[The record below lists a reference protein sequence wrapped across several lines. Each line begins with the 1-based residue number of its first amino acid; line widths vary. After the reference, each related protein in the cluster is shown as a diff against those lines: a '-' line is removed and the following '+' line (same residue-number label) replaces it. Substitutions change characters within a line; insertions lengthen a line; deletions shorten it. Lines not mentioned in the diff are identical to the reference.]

1 MVTRNYIT
9 HINNGL
15 SQLSEAQQ
23 RITSGRKY
31 TRVSQNVADGM
42 RALRV
47 RKQLQDNQQEQTMIR
62 DARGVLA
69 SAESN
74 LESINSIME
83 TARGVLLKMEN
94 GTNEKERNIAADQFN
109 SYKNQVLQF
118 MNSTYADCFL
128 FSGTNNAEAPFKA
141 IGENNSYQRMEEVT
155 IQVPDPNF
163 VADPANPDAKPD
175 MVDKTVYKVME
186 DTTGMVTYNGAKY
199 TYEAPKWI
207 EDPDN
212 PGYYLPEMIPDPAD
226 PTKEIQA
233 TEEKTISIPVD
244 WLKENDPEQ
253 TKDAKAKYMIKNP
266 AFDDTQPAD
275 PDANPQYVAVEIP
288 MNTER
293 YIDLGMGYEI
303 GQFRD
308 DYEVDPRTAFKLSF
322 DGLEILGCGTTD
334 YKLDTTTYE
343 LPNNLYSLLDQ
354 AEKMLRDPEK
364 YKDHEIGAICDYLEG
379 SRQEFY
385 MSVMDI
391 GNRTNFLDEQL
402 SSLESEEVNLS
413 EVRKNLEGTDD
424 YRESMNVKM
433 FEYTWLA
440 TLRMG
445 DKILPQSLMDFI
457 S

>member
-1 MVTRNYIT
+1 MRITQTMITRNYLT

-94 GTNEKERNIAADQFN
+94 GTNEKERNIAADQFK

-128 FSGTNNAEAPFKA
+128 FSGTNNAEAPFKVISQDEA
-141 IGENNSYQRMEEVT
+141 YQVERV
-155 IQVPDPNF
+155 DPN
-163 VADPANPDAKPD
+163 DPNKKII
-175 MVDKTVYKVME
+175 VE

-199 TYEAPKWI
+199 TYQVQQQKVDTNGDPVFEADGTTPVM
-207 EDPDN
+207 ETVD
-212 PGYYLPEMIPDPAD
+212 
-226 PTKEIQA
+226 
-233 TEEKTISIPVD
+233 KTISIPVD
-244 WLKENDPEQ
+244 WLRENDPEQ
-253 TKDAKAKYMIKNP
+253 TKDTKAKYMIQNP
-266 AFDDTQPAD
+266 LFDDAQPAD
-275 PDANPQYVAVEIP
+275 PDTNPRYVAVEIP

-322 DGLEILGCGTTD
+322 DGLEILGCGMTD

-343 LPNNLYSLLDQ
+343 LPNNLYSLLDR
-354 AEKMLRDPEK
+354 AEEMLRDPEK

-413 EVRKNLEGTDD
+413 EARKNLEGTDD

>member
-1 MVTRNYIT
+1 MRITQTMITRNYLS
-9 HINNGL
+9 HINSSL
-15 SQLSEAQQ
+15 SQLSEAQK

-31 TRVSQNVADGM
+31 TRVSQNVSDGM

-47 RKQLQDNQQEQTMIR
+47 RKQLQDNRQEQIMIR

-74 LESINSIME
+74 LDSINSIMQ
-83 TARGVLLKMEN
+83 TARGLLLKMEN
-94 GTNEKERNIAADQFN
+94 GTNEKEREIAADQFK

-128 FSGTNNAEAPFKA
+128 FSGTNNAEAPFKV
-141 IGENNSYQRMEEVT
+141 ITEDDSFEVRGL
-155 IQVPDPNF
+155 VPDPN
-163 VADPANPDAKPD
+163 DPS
-175 MVDKTVYKVME
+175 KTIMGTLE
-186 DTTGMVTYNGAKY
+186 NTAGMVTYNGAKY
-199 TYEAPKWI
+199 TFKM
-207 EDPDN
+207 
-212 PGYYLPEMIPDPAD
+212 LEMEPDPAD
-226 PTKEIQA
+226 PTKMTPVMVQDPDDPTAQIPKVV
-233 TEEKTISIPVD
+233 EKTMAIPVD
-244 WLKENDPEQ
+244 WIKENTIVGSDG
-253 TKDAKAKYMIKNP
+253 KYMMRNP
-266 AFDDTQPAD
+266 AYLAPGTFNGTLPTAPGVNTAD
-275 PDANPQYVAVEIP
+275 QYIPVEIP

-322 DGLEILGCGTTD
+322 DGLEILGSGMTD
-334 YKLDTTTYE
+334 FKLDDTTYS
-343 LPNNLYSLLDQ
+343 LPNNLYSLLDR
-354 AEKMLRDPEK
+354 AEEMLRDPEK
-364 YKDHEIGAICDYLEG
+364 YKDHEIGAIGDYLEG
-379 SRQEFY
+379 ARQNFC

-391 GNRTNFLDEQL
+391 GNRTNFLDSQL
-402 SSLESEEVNLS
+402 SALESEEVNLL
-413 EVRKNLEGTDD
+413 EARKNLEGTDD